1 MIRQKTVRIAFGT
14 SRRGF
19 LASPAAT
26 PTSSVPWNENPAITK
41 TELIETQPPWNT
53 SSRDS
58 QLLSPGELP
67 PRMPK
72 IIRTPAIRNSTTA
85 VTLMRESQNSD
96 SPKDFAER
104 ALSPASNSRK
114 IPAHTQPGT
123 PGNQKS
129 MMIPAATS
137 SAATVMAQ
145 LNQ

>member
-1 MIRQKTVRIAFGT
+1 MMRQKTVRIALGT

-26 PTSSVPWNENPAITK
+26 PTSSVPWKENPAIMK
-41 TELIETQPPWNT
+41 TE
-53 SSRDS
+53 
-58 QLLSPGELP
+58 
-67 PRMPK
+67 M
-72 IIRTPAIRNSTTA
+72 
-85 VTLMRESQNSD
+85 MESQNSD

-104 ALSPASNSRK
+104 ALSPANTTRK

>member
-1 MIRQKTVRIAFGT
+1 MMRQKTVRIAFGT

-19 LASPAAT
+19 FASPAAT
-26 PTSSVPWNENPAITK
+26 PTSSVPWKENPATMK
-41 TELIETQPPWNT
+41 TEMIETQPPWNT
-53 SSRDS
+53 SSRFS
-58 QLLSPGELP
+58 QLLSPGELS

-72 IIRTPAIRNSTTA
+72 IISTPAIRKSTTA
-85 VTLMRESQNSD
+85 LTLISESQNSD

-104 ALSPASNSRK
+104 ALSPVSTSRK
-114 IPAHTQPGT
+114 NPAHTHPGT

>member
-1 MIRQKTVRIAFGT
+1 MMRQKTVRMAFGT

-19 LASPAAT
+19 FASPAAT
-26 PTSSVPWNENPAITK
+26 PTSSVPWNENPAIMK
-41 TELIETQPPWNT
+41 TEMIETHPPWNT
-53 SSRDS
+53 SSRFS
-58 QLLSPGELP
+58 QLLSPGEEP

-72 IIRTPAIRNSTTA
+72 IISTPAARKITTA
-85 VTLMRESQNSD
+85 LTLMRESQNSD
-96 SPKDFAER
+96 SPKDLAGR
-104 ALSPASNSRK
+104 ALSPVRTSRK
-114 IPAHTQPGT
+114 IPAHTQPGI